1 MPYLSSWLFAPFD
14 FVLHWLL
21 LPFYF
26 LSSIL

>member
-1 MPYLSSWLFAPFD
+1 MSYLSSWLVAPFD
-14 FVLHWLL
+14 FALDWLL